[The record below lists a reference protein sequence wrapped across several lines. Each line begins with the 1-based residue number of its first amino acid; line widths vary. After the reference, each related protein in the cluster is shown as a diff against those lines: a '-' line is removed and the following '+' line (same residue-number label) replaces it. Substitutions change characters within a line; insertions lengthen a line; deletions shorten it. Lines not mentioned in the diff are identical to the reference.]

1 MATVTPDQSAAG
13 HSFQR
18 EILRHREVAPRAD
31 LIAKEAS
38 RLASGCIALI
48 YVLESDPTQVWL
60 QKACSVHDHSIAE
73 KTISAT
79 ASGVLGTLCR
89 TKKRALYEGNRLAR
103 EEYAHLNL
111 RKSLVSLAHF
121 PLLDGGSLVGA
132 IELISQDRPITE
144 LDMQAVESMVP
155 QASAALSSALEYEN
169 ERNAQFHS
177 IARLTELF
185 DLERVFNSTLQ
196 MERLLPLI
204 TSKIHEIMRV
214 QAANLW
220 MVQDD
225 QLILM
230 HTTGEDPT
238 VSEGAIQKSGE
249 GVAAEAMDLG
259 KSIMVTRA
267 EDPRLA
273 KRNGNITD
281 SAVRSVLA
289 EPISTQ
295 GFGVGV
301 IEVINKNDGTPFT
314 EDDFYFMSSLV
325 PTLSNALHN
334 ASLLEAE
341 RKVETLETLVEVSRE
356 ITSSL
361 NLDRIIQLVVNG
373 PQKMM
378 TYDRAAVALEH
389 HGKLSLKAISGKSE
403 INNAEPSVKKLRE
416 ICEWAFH
423 AEAEV
428 YVVQHG
434 SRVEAEREEDRVR
447 FQEYFAATGMRG
459 FYSVPLADEQGRL
472 GVLTFESRSPDFLM
486 EGHFGLIKIL
496 ASQTS
501 VALRNASLYT
511 EVPFIGIL
519 EPLLAKKHQFM
530 EMKAGRRTAYILLT
544 SLIIAFLAF
553 FPLPLRIVG
562 DASVAAGTTMKIQ
575 STIDGIVKKVY
586 VQEGDVVTAGMI
598 LADMDDSEF
607 RAGLASAQAKYVTA
621 AAAMNRSLAS
631 GGGAEAGIQR
641 LELDYLGAEVS
652 RAKQQLEHTRLRATH
667 DGLVTTP
674 HLEDM
679 VGHKLAIGDTFATVV
694 NTDHAQIDVTIDE
707 QDVPLVEAGEKA
719 TVKVES
725 FPTKSFTGTVSILSP
740 VSTAETDKHVFFARV
755 TVPNENGLLRPGMQ
769 GRTKISAGWHSAGYV
784 LFRGTAMWAWAK
796 IWNWFGW

>member
-1 MATVTPDQSAAG
+1 MATTTPDQNAL
-13 HSFQR
+13 FQR
-18 EILRHREVAPRAD
+18 GILRHRELAPRAE
-31 LIAKEAS
+31 LIAREAS
-38 RLASGCIALI
+38 RLAGGHIAI
-48 YVLESDPTQVWL
+48 VYILEIEPEQRWL
-60 QKACSVHDHSIAE
+60 QKACSDHDHSIAE
-73 KTISAT
+73 KSIP
-79 ASGVLGTLCR
+79 ASTGTLGTLLR
-89 TKKRALYEGNRLAR
+89 TKKRATYDGLRLAR

-111 RKSLVSLAHF
+111 RKALVSLAHI
-121 PLLDGGSLVGA
+121 PLMDGSNLVGA
-132 IELISQDRPITE
+132 IELISLDRNLSEQEIS
-144 LDMQAVESMVP
+144 AVEGMVP
-155 QASAALSSALEYEN
+155 QAEAAISSALEYES

-196 MERLLPLI
+196 MDRLLPLI
-204 TSKIHEIMRV
+204 TSKVHEIMRV
-214 QAANLW
+214 QAANIW

-230 HTTGEDPT
+230 HTSGDDPT
-238 VSEGAIQKSGE
+238 SAEGAMLKSGE

-259 KSIMVTRA
+259 KSILITRA
-267 EDPRLA
+267 DDPRLA
-273 KRNGNITD
+273 KRNGDIKD
-281 SAVRSVLA
+281 GAVRSVLA
-289 EPISTQ
+289 EPISSQ

-314 EDDFYFMSSLV
+314 EDDFYFMSSIV
-325 PTLSNALHN
+325 PTLANALHN

-378 TYDRAAVALEH
+378 TYDRASVALEH

-416 ICEWAFH
+416 ICDWAFH

-434 SRVEAEREEDRVR
+434 TRVEAEREEDRVR
-447 FQEYFAATGMRG
+447 FQEYFSATGMRG

-511 EVPFIGIL
+511 EVPFIGVL

-530 EMKAGRRTAYILLT
+530 EMKAGRRAAYALLT
-544 SLIIAFLAF
+544 ALTIAFLAF

-562 DASVAAGTTMKIQ
+562 DATVAAGTTTKIQ

-598 LADMDDSEF
+598 LADMDDTEF
-607 RAGLASAQAKYVTA
+607 RTALASAQAKYATA

-631 GGGAEAGIQR
+631 SGGAEAGIQR
-641 LELDYLGAEVS
+641 LELDYWGAEVAH
-652 RAKQQLEHTRLRATH
+652 AKQRLEHTRLRATQ
-667 DGLVTTP
+667 DGIVTTP

-679 VGHKLAIGDTFATVV
+679 VGHKLEIGETFATVV
-694 NTDHAQIDVTIDE
+694 NTGHAQIDVAIDE

-725 FPTKSFTGTVSILSP
+725 FPTKSFAGTVNIISP
-740 VSTAETDKHVFFARV
+740 VSTADADKRVFFARV
-755 TVPNENGLLRPGMQ
+755 TVPNENGVLRPGMQ
-769 GRTKISAGWHSAGYV
+769 GRSKISSGWHSAGYV
-784 LFRGTAMWAWAK
+784 LFRGAAMWAWAK
-796 IWNWFGW
+796 VWNWFGW